1 MPNYSFI
8 PKLQIRF
15 SFSVH
20 CGSQGGWKY
29 VQSYLWGSLSQ
40 QKQRQSSESR
50 KSHSELYSLAKDPC
64 SAIADTTYLNGKYES
79 FWNRKD
85 ERTSLWVATVGR
97 RFSWPSLSC
106 LNVWFHLAVALKALS
121 VGESEKTTVNPSSWG
136 MTSSLPPQ
144 TAARV
149 WVPMCSEVPSLKLG
163 GVLSDHRVW

>member
-85 ERTSLWVATVGR
+85 ERTSLWVATVGGGDSAELAWAVWMFGSTLLWHSKPSQWVRVR
-97 RFSWPSLSC
+97 RPQWIHHPGVWPPVFLHRLQQESGCPCAQKC
-106 LNVWFHLAVALKALS
+106 L
-121 VGESEKTTVNPSSWG
+121 P
-136 MTSSLPPQ
+136 
-144 TAARV
+144 
-149 WVPMCSEVPSLKLG
+149 
-163 GVLSDHRVW
+163 